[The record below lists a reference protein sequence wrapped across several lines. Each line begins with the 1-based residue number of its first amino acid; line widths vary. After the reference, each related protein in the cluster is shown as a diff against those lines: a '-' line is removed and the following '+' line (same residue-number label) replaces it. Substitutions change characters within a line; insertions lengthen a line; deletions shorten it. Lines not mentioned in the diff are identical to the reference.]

1 MRSRNHAPKN
11 AVPLLLR
18 HSSYRPKRWQAKPT
32 FLPNVNL
39 GRKYLTVSHN
49 HYTISYE
56 KNQYLMTVF
65 QKVDFGIIKEKSDS
79 LWNLIVSPLES
90 AISYKIL
97 IFQKI
102 PKRRALRASPFF
114 VASYFVPT
122 TSRTVFLRSRSCTM
136 HPTS

>member
-18 HSSYRPKRWQAKPT
+18 HSSHRPKRWQAKPT

-56 KNQYLMTVF
+56 NNQYLMTAF

-79 LWNLIVSPLES
+79 VWNLIISPLEI
-90 AISYKIL
+90 AILYIVYKI
-97 IFQKI
+97 
-102 PKRRALRASPFF
+102 PMGHADYRRVFNLR
-114 VASYFVPT
+114 
-122 TSRTVFLRSRSCTM
+122 
-136 HPTS
+136 